1 MKRRIVKLRVP
12 LTRQNLSVDVNFIK
26 NKLLKLNEKF
36 IIVRVILEIDK
47 TDKEILFETSH
58 INLQDNYDV
67 EYLQSIIRDNFE
79 QFTITNNS
87 EAVTAKRIIFEYV
100 KITEEKYNNLN
111 EALKK
116 TFAKGSSVNPLDYL
130 N

>member
-12 LTRQNLSVDVNFIK
+12 LTRQNLSVNVNFIK

-47 TDKEILFETSH
+47 TDKEILFKTSH

-67 EYLQSIIRDNFE
+67 EFLQSIIRDNFE

-100 KITEEKYNNLN
+100 KITEKKYNNLN
-111 EALKK
+111 EELKK
-116 TFAKGSSVNPLDYL
+116 TFAKGSSVNPPRLS
-130 N
+130 

>member
-87 EAVTAKRIIFEYV
+87 EEIGRAHV
-100 KITEEKYNNLN
+100 
-111 EALKK
+111 
-116 TFAKGSSVNPLDYL
+116 
-130 N
+130 